1 MGPIGLVWF
10 RLRRQN
16 VCTPALFSQIF
27 RCVKIG
33 IKCLPVF
40 QSNFVTNAIF
50 VCIYL
55 ENTLGNDLKTLWTPT
70 LPRRNYKHIPVLESL
85 TCNFPYYLFSFSG
98 PAPKDAIP
106 PLMFVPQASSPSSG
120 RNASEWG
127 QPESASP
134 RRMLGHTLSALAEP

>member
-1 MGPIGLVWF
+1 M
-10 RLRRQN
+10 
-16 VCTPALFSQIF
+16 
-27 RCVKIG
+27 KIG

-40 QSNFVTNAIF
+40 QSNLVTNAIF

-85 TCNFPYYLFSFSG
+85 TCNLPHYLFSFSG
-98 PAPKDAIP
+98 PAPKYTIP
-106 PLMFVPQASSPSSG
+106 PLMLVTIQPPKASAPSVPQASSPSPG

-134 RRMLGHTLSALAEP
+134 RRRLGHTLSALAEPWPCTSPTPKIGPSWQ